1 MVTCLT
7 HTTRSHA
14 NSSARPV
21 CSAKI
26 ATVSAMASRAA
37 AYAYARSVE
46 VSTNVRFHSY
56 LSHIATLQQGS
67 IIKFYWHTCG
77 GARATSA
84 QRIQAPEQPN
94 QDGSQHPDGDAD
106 DQGRLRAGLKWARR
120 HGVRKDTVSLRA

>member
-7 HTTRSHA
+7 HITRSHA

-46 VSTNVRFHSY
+46 VSTNVRSY
-56 LSHIATLQQGS
+56 LSQVSTLQQGG
-67 IIKFYWHTCG
+67 IKFYWHTCG

-84 QRIQAPEQPN
+84 QRIEAPEQPD

-106 DQGRLRAGLKWARR
+106 DQGRLRAGLRWARR
-120 HGVRKDTVSLRA
+120 RGVRKDTVSLRA